1 MGTSSLEIL
10 RVAYKS
16 FPFHNLGIPE
26 QTRIWRPVLPIHP
39 ICNNVT
45 SPRFE
50 ATLDT
55 GSDYCL
61 FPAII
66 GASIGIRI
74 HDGAEGD
81 LSGAIGGPRAKVYY
95 HNVKL
100 AVAGGMVDKK
110 AGFSWDL
117 TENLLGYFG
126 FFETF

>member
-1 MGTSSLEIL
+1 M
-10 RVAYKS
+10 
-16 FPFHNLGIPE
+16 PE
-26 QTRIWRPVLPIHP
+26 QTRIWRPVLPVQIIH
-39 ICNNVT
+39 NAVT

-66 GASIGIRI
+66 GASIGIKI
-74 HDGAEGD
+74 HDGSEGD

-95 HNVKL
+95 HDVKL
-100 AVAGGMVDKK
+100 VVAGETVEIK

-126 FFETF
+126 FFDQFAVTFDSSSHPPSVDIQLARQT